1 MSSRRNVMKA
11 SAGALGLATSSGLA
25 SARPKEGIEVE
36 DENELQKVDEND
48 TYVLFKLDSRE
59 GTKYFKTNKETGR
72 TTYVEATELSSDY
85 GLAQADVSVESVP
98 QSAGVDIIVESQVYS
113 KTIESCAGACD
124 NHTVLGVSHRFNS
137 FLVDISKKAIAGAV
151 IAASIYYAG
160 IGAIINSVG
169 RAAAKGAVKNIL
181 VGIGLSQIE
190 GNTFTTAQVD
200 TDIKYIIGVEES
212 QYLGMGFGTWKPGG
226 SALLSPLP
234 PVPGHSNDCP

>member
-1 MSSRRNVMKA
+1 MKA

-25 SARPKEGIEVE
+25 SARPKAGIEVE

-124 NHTVLGVSHRFNS
+124 NHTVLGVSHKFNS
-137 FLVDISKKAIAGAV
+137 FLVDVSKGV
-151 IAASIYYAG
+151 IAAAIIGATVYYAG
-160 IGAIINSVG
+160 VAAVINSVG
-169 RAAAKGAVKNIL
+169 RAAAKSAVQTLLTSLSI
-181 VGIGLSQIE
+181 SQIE

-200 TDIKYIIGVEES
+200 TDIKYYLGVEEA
-212 QYLGMGFGTWKPGG
+212 QYLGMAFGTWKPGG

-234 PVPGHSNDCP
+234 PVPGHSNNCP